1 MERTTQTVPNVH
13 PSYVARMDEL
23 QHELEVTQMDNCQLT
38 VENDRLKEVEKNLRD
53 QLHDCERDSYRLE
66 SQLEKAYEKQ
76 DHMRSYIRKLKD
88 QASVDTRKIIQ
99 LQEEVMALHHIPR
112 RDVPP
117 AFADDD
123 QIL

>member
-76 DHMRSYIRKLKD
+76 DQTEGPSQCRLKKNHSASRRSDGSTPYSKTGCATCL
-88 QASVDTRKIIQ
+88 
-99 LQEEVMALHHIPR
+99 R
-112 RDVPP
+112 R
-117 AFADDD
+117 
-123 QIL
+123 